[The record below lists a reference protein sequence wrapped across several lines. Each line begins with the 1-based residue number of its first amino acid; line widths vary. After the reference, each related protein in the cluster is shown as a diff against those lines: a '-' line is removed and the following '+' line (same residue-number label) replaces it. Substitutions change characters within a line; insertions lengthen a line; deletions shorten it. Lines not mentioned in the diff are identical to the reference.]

1 LIVHIVLSHAM
12 RYRMSAFRYISCLH
26 VKTSKNGHWF
36 RYMGITYETQS
47 EQGFCRIRL
56 KMAETYAWK
65 GFEYDLPHVAEPV
78 PP

>member
-1 LIVHIVLSHAM
+1 
-12 RYRMSAFRYISCLH
+12 
-26 VKTSKNGHWF
+26 
-36 RYMGITYETQS
+36 MGITYETQS

-78 PP
+78 PIPLYYWFWMANN

>member
-1 LIVHIVLSHAM
+1 
-12 RYRMSAFRYISCLH
+12 
-26 VKTSKNGHWF
+26 
-36 RYMGITYETQS
+36 MGITYETQS

-78 PP
+78 PVRAVINSFIITLIPSIEALDCSRLYSRRD